1 LAAGQSITRRLISP
15 FTFTERKNM
24 NFGFTEEQSLLRDQ
38 VERFIKEACPMH
50 KVREIAASESRFDST
65 LWQQVAD
72 LGWLGLTI
80 PEAHGGLGLKWID
93 LTVVLEAAAEGLC
106 PLPIASQALASAA
119 ILTCGN
125 DQQKNDWLP
134 AMAAGKAICTVGL
147 YDEANWIDPNAITA
161 EAHANEAGY
170 ELKGIKPFVNDAAA
184 ADYLLLAV
192 NAPNGLALAAV
203 AKDNVKITHQPT
215 MDTTK
220 PMASVD
226 LNGVSISAEFL
237 LPMSEDQLAFLT
249 DCGAVATTAEMVG
262 AGAAILEMTS
272 NYAKERIQFGKP
284 IGQYQGVKHR
294 LADMYVDL
302 ESYRS
307 LSYYAAWSVDDDI
320 EGLAK
325 AVSLAKGYASDAFAQ
340 IGIDGVGLHGAI
352 GFTAEYDAQLYLKR
366 SKWARPMY
374 GDSDYHM
381 DRIATLGG
389 L

>member
-1 LAAGQSITRRLISP
+1 
-15 FTFTERKNM
+15 
-24 NFGFTEEQSLLRDQ
+24 
-38 VERFIKEACPMH
+38 
-50 KVREIAASESRFDST
+50 
-65 LWQQVAD
+65 
-72 LGWLGLTI
+72 
-80 PEAHGGLGLKWID
+80 
-93 LTVVLEAAAEGLC
+93 
-106 PLPIASQALASAA
+106 
-119 ILTCGN
+119 
-125 DQQKNDWLP
+125 
-134 AMAAGKAICTVGL
+134 
-147 YDEANWIDPNAITA
+147 
-161 EAHANEAGY
+161 
-170 ELKGIKPFVNDAAA
+170 
-184 ADYLLLAV
+184 
-192 NAPNGLALAAV
+192 
-203 AKDNVKITHQPT
+203 
-215 MDTTK
+215 
-220 PMASVD
+220 
-226 LNGVSISAEFL
+226 
-237 LPMSEDQLAFLT
+237 
-249 DCGAVATTAEMVG
+249 
-262 AGAAILEMTS
+262 MTS

>member
-1 LAAGQSITRRLISP
+1 
-15 FTFTERKNM
+15 M

-38 VERFIKEACPMH
+38 VERFIKEACPMP
-50 KVREIAASESRFDST
+50 KVREIAASESRFDSE
-65 LWQQVAD
+65 LWQQIAD

-119 ILTCGN
+119 VLTCGN
-125 DQQKNDWLP
+125 DKQKTEWLP
-134 AMAAGKAICTVGL
+134 AMAAGSAICTIGL
-147 YDEANWIDPNAITA
+147 YDEANWIDAKAVTA
-161 EAHANEAGY
+161 EAHASDDGY
-170 ELKGIKPFVNDAAA
+170 VLIGTKPFVNDAAA

-226 LNGVSISAEFL
+226 LEGVKIGADYL

-262 AGAAILEMTS
+262 AGAAILQMTS

-320 EGLAK
+320 DGLAK